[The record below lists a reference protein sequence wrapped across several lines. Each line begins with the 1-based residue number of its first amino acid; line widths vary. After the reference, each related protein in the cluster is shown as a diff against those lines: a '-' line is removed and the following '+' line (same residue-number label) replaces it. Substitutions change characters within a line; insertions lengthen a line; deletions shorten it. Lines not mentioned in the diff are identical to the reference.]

1 MERMTK
7 KDWYRILGYDPDPLL
22 KKMILTRVRDEGI
35 SIKESAAMYALPPL
49 YIDGR
54 DEPDPDEY
62 CNPFR
67 PAIHITTQAN
77 KDKLNK

>member
-1 MERMTK
+1 MRNSEWKRL
-7 KDWYRILGYDPDPLL
+7 LGYEPTRDM
-22 KKMILTRVRDEGI
+22 KAMILADVRDSGI
-35 SIKESAAMYALPPL
+35 SIAEAAAKMALPPL